1 MTEELTTN
9 TTTNQIDQQGATTM
23 HLPTSLVSA
32 SDVRRLHRELE
43 SLEDTIRAVRLRT
56 NSPVAKL
63 PRTSRALE
71 EFASTNRLNFLLP
84 DDRHHAAVFVDSI
97 MKKAPVLHISF
108 ASEPTRRFTTE
119 LVVWLRQNFD
129 PEMLVEIGREPAI
142 AAGCVVRTSSKV
154 FDFSLLEH
162 MTAQRQLLTDKI
174 FGIQKAVMAVA
185 PVEAPH
191 E

>member
-1 MTEELTTN
+1 MTDEITTDSPSQ
-9 TTTNQIDQQGATTM
+9 TDQQREQM
-23 HLPTSLVSA
+23 HLPTSIVST
-32 SDVRRLHRELE
+32 SDVRRIHRQLD

-56 NSPVAKL
+56 NSPVSKL

-71 EFASTNRLNFLLP
+71 EFASTNRLNLLLP
-84 DDRHHAAVFVDSI
+84 DDRHHAAVFIDYI
-97 MKKAPVLHISF
+97 MKKAPVLRISF

-119 LVVWLRQNFD
+119 LMVWLRQHFD

-162 MTAQRQLLTDKI
+162 MTAQRQLLADKL
-174 FGIQKAVMAVA
+174 FDVRSAAVA
-185 PVEAPH
+185 LAPSEEPH
-191 E
+191 D